1 MCQRRPTHREGAGWL
16 PNRWPTHRL
25 LSMSN
30 PWLKKN
36 PYLSMWL
43 SGANAVAGAAQ
54 GRAKSTAKRTAAT
67 ATRQATET
75 VVSAWLTPFAVPKPR
90 RKKRR

>member
-1 MCQRRPTHREGAGWL
+1 
-16 PNRWPTHRL
+16 
-25 LSMSN
+25 MSN

-54 GRAKSTAKRTAAT
+54 GRARSSVKRSAAT
-67 ATRQATET
+67 ATRQMTEAM
-75 VVSAWLTPFAVPKPR
+75 VNAWLTPFAALKPR

>member
-1 MCQRRPTHREGAGWL
+1 
-16 PNRWPTHRL
+16 
-25 LSMSN
+25 MSN

-54 GRAKSTAKRTAAT
+54 GRARSSVKRSAAT
-67 ATRQATET
+67 AARQITEA
-75 VVSAWLTPFAVPKPR
+75 VVTAWLTPFAASKPR

>member
-1 MCQRRPTHREGAGWL
+1 
-16 PNRWPTHRL
+16 
-25 LSMSN
+25 MSN

-43 SGANAVAGAAQ
+43 SGANAVASAAQ
-54 GRAKSTAKRTAAT
+54 GHARNHVQRQAAA
-67 ATRQATET
+67 ATRQMTQT
-75 VVSAWLTPFAVPKPR
+75 VMSAWLTPFTAAAPR